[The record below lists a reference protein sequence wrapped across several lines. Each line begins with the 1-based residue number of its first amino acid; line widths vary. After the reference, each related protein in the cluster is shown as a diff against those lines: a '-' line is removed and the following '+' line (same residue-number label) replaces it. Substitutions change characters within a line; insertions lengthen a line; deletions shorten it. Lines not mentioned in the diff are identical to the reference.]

1 MVIQN
6 DRDHLVPDLGG
17 SDLSGLFS
25 AAGVA
30 ADDTSATAVFRV
42 VAVGVENDADAVD
55 VIVVIVGDVV
65 RKVKLS

>member
-1 MVIQN
+1 MVVQN
-6 DRDHLVPDLGG
+6 DRDHLVTDLGG

-30 ADDTSATAVFRV
+30 DDDTSAAAVFRV

-55 VIVVIVGDVV
+55 VIVVIVGNVV
-65 RKVKLS
+65 G